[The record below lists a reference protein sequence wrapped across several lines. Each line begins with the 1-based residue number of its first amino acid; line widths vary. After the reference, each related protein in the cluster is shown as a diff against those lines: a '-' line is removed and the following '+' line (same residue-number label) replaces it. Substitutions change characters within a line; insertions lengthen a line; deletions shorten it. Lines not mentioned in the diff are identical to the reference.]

1 MGRGREQIEYL
12 LQALQHSDVSGFE
25 LLEFLDIRSRLAIQ
39 EPLFNQDDRRRLE
52 DIDRQLLQMAPSWLA
67 RIMEVADLAEMRQR
81 SRDRLRRRR
90 SRGPGLP
97 PHRGLS
103 VHAFLGP
110 PHGPVIPFLVP
121 S

>member
-39 EPLFNQDDRRRLE
+39 EPLFSQDDRRRLE

-81 SRDRLRRRR
+81 ARA
-90 SRGPGLP
+90 LP
-97 PHRGLS
+97 SHWWWYLDEINLS
-103 VHAFLGP
+103 MQSANSVAN
-110 PHGPVIPFLVP
+110 
-121 S
+121 

>member
-39 EPLFNQDDRRRLE
+39 EPLFSQDDRRRLE

-81 SRDRLRRRR
+81 SRA
-90 SRGPGLP
+90 LP
-97 PHRGLS
+97 SHWWWYLDQINLS
-103 VHAFLGP
+103 MQSANSVAN
-110 PHGPVIPFLVP
+110 
-121 S
+121 